1 MTAFRV
7 LLVVMFLGITAYTVP
22 VGIADGWNL
31 VPLFFGA
38 IADHNWQGQ
47 FNLDFM
53 CMLALS
59 GLWTAWRCRFSLA
72 GIGLGVVALFMGTP
86 FQAIH
91 LLVLMA
97 RARGDMVRVL
107 IGADRAAHPAC

>member
-22 VGIADGWNL
+22 VGMVQGWNL
-31 VPLFFGA
+31 MPFFFGA
-38 IADHNWQGQ
+38 IAEQSWQGQ
-47 FNLDFM
+47 FNLDFL
-53 CMLALS
+53 CMLAFS
-59 GLWTAWRCRFSLA
+59 GLWTAWRCRFSPA
-72 GIGLGVVALFMGTP
+72 GLGLGVLAFFLGTP

-107 IGADRAAHPAC
+107 IGPERSTAIAR